1 MAISQ
6 NNNRIAKNTLF
17 LYIRLAFILI
27 VSLYTTRVVLNAL
40 GVEDYGVYN
49 VVAGFV
55 SMFSF
60 LNASMSTSTQRFYNY
75 KKGAEGNA
83 GMMEVFN
90 TSITIQ
96 IVIMLGTLILLESFG
111 LWYINYKMVIPADR
125 LTAANW
131 LFQFSVIHLLFVI
144 LQIPFAG
151 AVIACEK
158 MDYYALVGI
167 VDVLLKL
174 AIVLVLPYVEADKLI
189 FYGSFM
195 LLSGVVVFLMYA
207 VFSRIKFEFIRLR
220 FSYNKAL
227 FKEMLSFTGWTVLDS
242 VAYILKG
249 QGLNVLLNAFCG
261 PVVNAARGVAYQIS
275 NALSGFQANVVTAFK
290 PQLIQSYAEKNQ
302 QRVKALMYSSSKIS
316 YVLLGAFSIPIIVEI
331 NYILDL
337 WLKGT
342 VPEYTIPFTII
353 VLINM
358 TVSSLNTPL
367 SVTVQA
373 TGKIRNYQIIRN
385 VITLCVVPI
394 AWVAM
399 RMGADPIAVFIIS
412 FIITLIVHPVSMIL
426 LHREFPYSYREYCMK
441 VLWPCLIF
449 TVLAPIIPLVL
460 KYFMAEGAVRLIV
473 VTLVSVVIS
482 TSISYFVV
490 FDQSEK
496 RIVNT
501 WVSNFFSKMK
511 KNKK

>member
-1 MAISQ
+1 MDNSQ
-6 NNNRIAKNTLF
+6 GNNRIAKNTLF

-27 VSLYTTRVVLNAL
+27 VSLYTTRIVLNVL
-40 GVEDYGVYN
+40 GVEDYGIYN

-55 SMFSF
+55 TLFSF
-60 LNASMSTSTQRFYNY
+60 LNASMSASTQRFYNY
-75 KKGAEGNA
+75 KKGEEGNA
-83 GMMEVFN
+83 GMIEVFN
-90 TSITIQ
+90 TSIIIQ

-111 LWYINYKMVIPADR
+111 LWYINYKMVIPAER
-125 LTAANW
+125 LIAANW

-144 LQIPFAG
+144 IQIPFVG
-151 AVIACEK
+151 AIIANEK
-158 MDYYALVGI
+158 MNYFALVGVI
-167 VDVLLKL
+167 DVLLKL
-174 AIVLVLPYVEADKLI
+174 AIVLALPYVESDKLV

-195 LLSGVVVFLMYA
+195 LFSGVVVFLMYA
-207 VFSRIKFEFIRLR
+207 VFARVKFEFVRLR
-220 FSYNKAL
+220 LSYNRLL
-227 FKEMLSFTGWTVLDS
+227 FKEMLSFTGWTVLDT
-242 VAYILKG
+242 VAYMLKG

-290 PQLIQSYAEKNQ
+290 PQLIQAYAEKNP

-331 NYILDL
+331 NYILNL
-337 WLKGT
+337 WLKGM
-342 VPEYTIPFTII
+342 VPEYTILFTII

-373 TGKIRNYQIIRN
+373 TGRIRNYQIIRN
-385 VITLCVVPI
+385 LITLCVVPI

-399 RMGADPIAVFIIS
+399 KMGADPIAVFIIS

-426 LHREFPYSYREYCMK
+426 LRKEFSYSYRDYCLK
-441 VLWPCLIF
+441 VLWPCLLF
-449 TVLAPIIPLVL
+449 TILAPIVPYIL
-460 KYFMAEGAVRLIV
+460 KDYMAEGVVRLIV
-473 VTLVSVVIS
+473 ITIVSIAISVVIS
-482 TSISYFVV
+482 YFMM
-490 FDQSEK
+490 FDKSEK

-501 WVSNFFSKMK
+501 WMSNVISKIR
-511 KNKK
+511 KNK